1 MELDIGEIIKQEF
14 ERSGLSITQFAR
26 MINKERSLIYHLFKR
41 RSIDTDLLFQIC
53 MVLNIDLFRL
63 FSDKLEQENEVIG
76 KRSPSGKTE
85 QKEKRKVLVE
95 IEMSESEYVNF
106 IQRHLPHP

>member
-14 ERSGLSITQFAR
+14 EHSGLSITQFAR

-63 FSDKLEQENEVIG
+63 FSDKLEQENKVIG
-76 KRSPSGKTE
+76 KHSPSERTE
-85 QKEKRKVLVE
+85 QKEKRKMLVE
-95 IEMSESEYVNF
+95 IEMSESEYVDF
-106 IQRHLPHP
+106 IRRHLPHL